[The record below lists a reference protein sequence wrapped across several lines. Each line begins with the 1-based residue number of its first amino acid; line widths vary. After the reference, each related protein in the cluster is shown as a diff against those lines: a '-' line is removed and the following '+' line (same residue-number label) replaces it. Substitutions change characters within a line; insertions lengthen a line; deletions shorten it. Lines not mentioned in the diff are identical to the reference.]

1 MMTQLFVVHGPGHK
15 RLVINKQVVN
25 RIFVAIQNIGV
36 ESEGKND
43 KYTNRNT
50 SDNATTMT
58 LSTEPDLNT

>member
-1 MMTQLFVVHGPGHK
+1 MMTHLFVVHGPGHK

-58 LSTEPDLNT
+58 LSTESDLNT